1 MDISIPDI
9 WQRVGKRR
17 WSQEAAAKLL
27 ASPPGDANAPYLL
40 VLHWPSSASYLD
52 ISARRGKD
60 EPFLGEADEVLRQL
74 KAHGIPYDQ
83 VPAALARRRCKCLAA
98 VVKAD
103 DKLTLDVEVDTN
115 HPEFLE
121 EAAEAGEDGINREVE
136 VLAVPDA
143 GLGGAARPSVGSLHL
158 HLEPASPMRRYDGY
172 VALDLGNTNTTL
184 VGLHAHA
191 VGHAGDVDV
200 INVEGRAG
208 CPPVPSALR
217 LTQFEPAPEDEP
229 DRMEEAECF
238 VGESAL
244 SQASGWLVLGAKRIL
259 AEADPDTRHPIWLG
273 GQRHSV
279 SKTLPAELFL
289 SELFRFFHRE
299 KLEVP
304 RQLSITHP
312 TTFSPYEIGQLRQ
325 AVVQGWRRSLGAE
338 SRIYDASKL
347 VNPEL
352 PHLIIDEA
360 SAAAFYFL
368 YRDFLD
374 APGGLDLLDYLYP
387 EGLNLLVYDCGGGT
401 TDIALVHARVHRG
414 DLNKRK
420 ARRTSR
426 LEIQVL
432 GRTGHRAFGG
442 DDITTAAFRVL
453 KARLASRLA
462 GQSKLPY
469 PEMPAQA
476 GELAAWLDDHRREIN
491 AAVPTEFTRDNLAQ
505 GEGRRRMEATK
516 LLWQLAEQFKINLGR
531 ENPYKHKA
539 GGGAMIELCKLL
551 ESLRGPSSGG
561 PGGGG
566 AGGGQRIDA
575 ALQGIEIHREEIDAL
590 IAEPLEQSI
599 EYANR
604 MIAAK
609 LGRPDSP
616 GGEVHRVY
624 VVGNASRYPTVRRM
638 IEEKLQVPFIHQ
650 RIAQVGESDLKNSVA
665 KGAALALRLITAAAN
680 LEIDFDRRLNAKL
693 PFDVTIWDPTAGG
706 HRTLYHEHE
715 DYDQLSEKPLP
726 VPEADGFDDAP
737 MQKDV
742 FLARRWPGDDEPRPF
757 LRFHFEEVIR
767 GPLVIRYDTEDH
779 RFRMRDEGASGEEV
793 VGEELQKAVYIAPVQ
808 SGKL

>member
-1 MDISIPDI
+1 MDISIPDV

-17 WSQEAAAKLL
+17 WSQEAVAKTL
-27 ASPPGDANAPYLL
+27 ANPPGDAAAAYLL
-40 VLHWPSSASYLD
+40 VLHWPASASYLD
-52 ISARRGKD
+52 VRARIDKG
-60 EPFLGEADEVLRQL
+60 EEFLDDPTEVLRQL

-83 VPAALARRRCKCLAA
+83 VPAALARRRSKCLAA
-98 VVKAD
+98 VVRAD
-103 DKLTLDVEVDTN
+103 DKLLLDVEIDTN

-121 EAAEAGEDGINREVE
+121 EAADVVDGINREIE

-143 GLGGAARPSVGSLHL
+143 RQNVSAFPTVDAIHL
-158 HLEPASPMRRYDGY
+158 HLEPAEPMRRYDGY

-184 VGLHAHA
+184 VSLHAHA
-191 VGHAGDVDV
+191 VGHAADVDV

-208 CPPVPSALR
+208 SPPVPSALR
-217 LTQFEPAPEDEP
+217 LTKFEPAPEDDP
-229 DRMEEAECF
+229 DRMEQAECF

-259 AEADPDTRHPIWLG
+259 AETDPTAKHPIWLG
-273 GQRHSV
+273 GQRHAV

-289 SELFRFFHRE
+289 SELFRFFHCE

-304 RQLSITHP
+304 RLLAITHP
-312 TTFSPYEIGQLRQ
+312 TTFSPYEISQLRQ

-338 SRIYDASKL
+338 SRIYDPSRL
-347 VNPEL
+347 VNPDL

-414 DLNKRK
+414 DLTRRK
-420 ARRTSR
+420 GRRTSR
-426 LEIQVL
+426 LSIQVL

-442 DDITTAAFRVL
+442 DDITAAAFRVL
-453 KARLASRLA
+453 KARLAARLVGPSRLE
-462 GQSKLPY
+462 Y
-469 PEMPAQA
+469 PEMPAGADQ
-476 GELAAWLDDHRREIN
+476 LPAWLDEHRRAIN
-491 AAVPTEFTRDNLAQ
+491 EAVPTEFNRDHLARD
-505 GEGRRRMEATK
+505 EGRRRMEATK
-516 LLWQLAEQFKINLGR
+516 YLWQLAEQYKINLGR
-531 ENPYKHKA
+531 GTPCKLR
-539 GGGAMIELCKLL
+539 GGGGLVVELAKLL
-551 ESLRGPSSGG
+551 ESLRGASS
-561 PGGGG
+561 
-566 AGGGQRIDA
+566 GGQRIDA
-575 ALQGIEIHREEIDAL
+575 ALQGIEVHREEINAL
-590 IAEPLEQSI
+590 IAEPLDQTI

-624 VVGNASRYPTVRRM
+624 VVGNASRYPAVRQM
-638 IEEKLQVPFIHQ
+638 LEQKLHVPFIQQ
-650 RIAQVGESDLKNSVA
+650 RIGQVGESDLKNSVA
-665 KGAALALRLITAAAN
+665 KGAALALRLITAATN
-680 LEIDFDRRLNAKL
+680 LEIDFDRRLNSKL

-706 HRTLYHEHE
+706 HRTIYREHD
-715 DYDQLSEKPLP
+715 DYEQLPEKPFP
-726 VPEADGFDDAP
+726 VPDAEPSGRDDDP
-737 MQKDV
+737 SRKDA
-742 FLARRWPGDDEPRPF
+742 FLSRRWPGDDEPRPY
-757 LRFHFEEVIR
+757 LRFHFDEVIQ
-767 GPLVIRYDTEDH
+767 GPLMVRYDTEDH
-779 RFRMRDEGASGEEV
+779 RFRMRDEGSSSEEAA
-793 VGEELQKAVYIAPVQ
+793 GEELQKAAYVAPVQ